1 MLRLRQLCLVANDL
15 NQIERDL
22 KSIFQLEVCHRDP
35 GVEKFGLH
43 NFLMPIDTNFL
54 EVVAPF
60 EENTSAG
67 RYLKQKG
74 GDSGY
79 MIIMQCDDVK
89 NVRTRVTS
97 LGHRLILDNE
107 TSETE
112 GIQIHPKD
120 LPGAIAEFR
129 SNTGDQGI
137 DGPWT
142 PAGNEWISHRN
153 SGPPNQIESVS
164 IQSKDPLLL
173 ASKWSK
179 ALDRP
184 INRNTDN
191 ISLIKLDNATLYFVK
206 NVDNGIEGIVT
217 IGLKVN
223 NLQKILSTAILRGCK
238 TTLDSVVICGVRFR
252 LFEV

>member
-15 NQIERDL
+15 NLIERDL

-60 EENTSAG
+60 QGNTSAG
-67 RYLKQKG
+67 RYLQQKG

-79 MIIMQCDDVK
+79 MIIMQCDNVK
-89 NVRTRVTS
+89 NIRERITT
-97 LGHRLILDNE
+97 LGHRLILDSE

-137 DGPWT
+137 GGPWS
-142 PAGNEWISHRN
+142 PAGHEWTTYRN
-153 SGPPNQIESVS
+153 SGPTDQIESVS

-173 ASKWSK
+173 AAKWSK

-184 INRNTDN
+184 INRNVDN
-191 ISLIKLDNATLYFVK
+191 IPLIVLDNATLYFVK
-206 NVDNGIEGIVT
+206 NIDNDIEGIVT
-217 IGLKVN
+217 VGLKVN
-223 NLQKILSTAILRGCK
+223 NHQKILSSAILRGCK
-238 TTLDSVVICGVRFR
+238 TTLDSVVICGIRFK

>member
-89 NVRTRVTS
+89 NVRKTRDFQNKRVCVSYPSLRWRAHTS
-97 LGHRLILDNE
+97 FFLDKP
-107 TSETE
+107 
-112 GIQIHPKD
+112 Q
-120 LPGAIAEFR
+120 F
-129 SNTGDQGI
+129 
-137 DGPWT
+137 
-142 PAGNEWISHRN
+142 
-153 SGPPNQIESVS
+153 
-164 IQSKDPLLL
+164 
-173 ASKWSK
+173 
-179 ALDRP
+179 
-184 INRNTDN
+184 
-191 ISLIKLDNATLYFVK
+191 F
-206 NVDNGIEGIVT
+206 
-217 IGLKVN
+217 
-223 NLQKILSTAILRGCK
+223 
-238 TTLDSVVICGVRFR
+238 
-252 LFEV
+252 